1 MILNKLDSALGFHQD
16 ALRIRAQRQEII
28 AANIANADTPHY
40 KARDIDFKATMQQAT
55 NQAAGGGLST
65 IKTSE
70 KHLDSIATNHA
81 RSAGPGEPLF
91 RPIIQG
97 SVDGNTVDMDV
108 ERNAFTDNAIRYEAS
123 LLMINGQIKKMLT
136 AIQGQ

>member
-16 ALRIRAQRQEII
+16 ALRIRAKRQEII

-40 KARDIDFKATMQQAT
+40 KARDVDFKSAM
-55 NQAAGGGLST
+55 QAATKQSASGGLST
-65 IKTSE
+65 SKTSE
-70 KHLDSIATNHA
+70 KHLSGLATSN
-81 RSAGPGEPLF
+81 SGGVGEPLF

-97 SVDGNTVDMDV
+97 SVDGNTVDMDI
-108 ERNAFTDNAIRYEAS
+108 ERNEFADNAIRYQAS
-123 LLMINGQIKKMLT
+123 LQMLNGQIKKMLT

>member
-28 AANIANADTPHY
+28 AANIANADTPNY
-40 KARDIDFKATMQQAT
+40 KARDVDFKSAMQQVMH
-55 NQAAGGGLST
+55 QAGSGRLST
-65 IKTSE
+65 VKTSE
-70 KHLDSIATNHA
+70 NHINGAATSNA
-81 RSAGPGEPLF
+81 SAGLGEPLF
-91 RPIIQG
+91 RPIMQG

-108 ERNAFTDNAIRYEAS
+108 ERNAFADNAIRYQAS
-123 LLMINGQIKKMLT
+123 LQMLNGQIKKMLT

>member
-28 AANIANADTPHY
+28 AANIANADTPNY
-40 KARDIDFKATMQQAT
+40 KARDVDFKSAMQQVTQKAT
-55 NQAAGGGLST
+55 NGSLST
-65 IKTSE
+65 TSANHLNGSSTNTVKTG
-70 KHLDSIATNHA
+70 L
-81 RSAGPGEPLF
+81 GEPLF
-91 RPIIQG
+91 RPIMQG

-108 ERNAFTDNAIRYEAS
+108 ERNAFADNAIRYQAS
-123 LLMINGQIKKMLT
+123 LQMMNGQIKKMLT